1 MARGKTS
8 DRGYKSPSSETTPP
22 STRRRQQAPRPRP
35 VASPQLKTMSRGRK
49 TTRVAVLRRPP
60 RTISQAST
68 RIMDQTLALFTRVDS
83 YLNAK
88 ARAALIASWS
98 QEGISVRT
106 ETGTF
111 EVKRKGKNGVVNM
124 KWIVEWREFKTTSL
138 KFIRIVSLI
147 PPSKS

>member
-1 MARGKTS
+1 MH
-8 DRGYKSPSSETTPP
+8 
-22 STRRRQQAPRPRP
+22 QA
-35 VASPQLKTMSRGRK
+35 
-49 TTRVAVLRRPP
+49 
-60 RTISQAST
+60 
-68 RIMDQTLALFTRVDS
+68 LALFTRIDS
-83 YLNAK
+83 YLHTK

-147 PPSKS
+147 PPSKP